1 MLKDSRS
8 GWIADLVVGSKVT
21 VSHKG
26 EIYTGVVSLITSL
39 GVLLVR
45 CDNGLKF
52 KIMPDGFSST
62 KETELLPYEDKGLEK
77 V

>member
-8 GWIADLVVGSKVT
+8 GWIADLTVGSKVD
-21 VSHKG
+21 VSHRG

-45 CDNGLKF
+45 CENNLKF
-52 KIMPDGFSST
+52 KILPDGYSST
-62 KETELLPYEDKGLEK
+62 KESEILPYENLEK
-77 V
+77 S

>member
-8 GWIADLVVGSKVT
+8 GWLADLTVGSKVE

-45 CDNGLKF
+45 CNNSLKF